1 MICKVCRKE
10 LYGSEKEFNN
20 GMCWYCEEAYN
31 DPDPY
36 ADDSLKKDRKFIL
49 EAVQQNGDALLY
61 ADDSLKKDRAIVLK
75 AVQQNGDALE
85 HVDDSLKKD
94 PDILAVVNKNKR
106 M

>member
-36 ADDSLKKDRKFIL
+36 ADDSLNEVSMGRF
-49 EAVQQNGDALLY
+49 
-61 ADDSLKKDRAIVLK
+61 DDDPP
-75 AVQQNGDALE
+75 E
-85 HVDDSLKKD
+85 H
-94 PDILAVVNKNKR
+94 

>member
-1 MICKVCRKE
+1 MVKDVGIVSEGNKMICKVCRKE

-36 ADDSLKKDRKFIL
+36 ADDSLNEVSMGRF
-49 EAVQQNGDALLY
+49 
-61 ADDSLKKDRAIVLK
+61 DDDPP
-75 AVQQNGDALE
+75 E
-85 HVDDSLKKD
+85 H
-94 PDILAVVNKNKR
+94 

>member
-36 ADDSLKKDRKFIL
+36 ADNGLNEVDMGRFDDDPPEYMQHWERQFNWL
-49 EAVQQNGDALLY
+49 ESWPVT
-61 ADDSLKKDRAIVLK
+61 
-75 AVQQNGDALE
+75 
-85 HVDDSLKKD
+85 
-94 PDILAVVNKNKR
+94 PVVAGSSPVR
-106 M
+106 SAT

>member
-36 ADDSLKKDRKFIL
+36 ADDSLNEVDMGRF
-49 EAVQQNGDALLY
+49 
-61 ADDSLKKDRAIVLK
+61 DD
-75 AVQQNGDALE
+75 
-85 HVDDSLKKD
+85 D
-94 PDILAVVNKNKR
+94 PPEY

>member
-36 ADDSLKKDRKFIL
+36 ADDSLNEVSMGRF
-49 EAVQQNGDALLY
+49 
-61 ADDSLKKDRAIVLK
+61 DD
-75 AVQQNGDALE
+75 
-85 HVDDSLKKD
+85 D
-94 PDILAVVNKNKR
+94 PPEY

>member
-1 MICKVCRKE
+1 MDAKDVGAFFFIENEGDEMICKVCRKE

-36 ADDSLKKDRKFIL
+36 ADDSLNEVDMGRF
-49 EAVQQNGDALLY
+49 
-61 ADDSLKKDRAIVLK
+61 DDDPP
-75 AVQQNGDALE
+75 E
-85 HVDDSLKKD
+85 H
-94 PDILAVVNKNKR
+94 

>member
-36 ADDSLKKDRKFIL
+36 NDDSLNEVDMGRF
-49 EAVQQNGDALLY
+49 
-61 ADDSLKKDRAIVLK
+61 DD
-75 AVQQNGDALE
+75 
-85 HVDDSLKKD
+85 D
-94 PDILAVVNKNKR
+94 PPEY